1 MDPVQVLRNFY
12 LLASTLLV
20 SVNVVPS
27 LQQRFLKYGPRA
39 TKVKD
44 EHGKPVAE
52 PKSSG
57 RLSQFMDLLASFGVP
72 HSWFTHFYIASVA
85 SSVFWAIQVARKGLI
100 FRYLAELHLDNSV
113 NEPSM
118 SIDQVVLV
126 WALMTIQ
133 GSRRLYECIALSK
146 PSTSKMGAAAYL
158 LGVVFYL
165 ATGVVVWIEG
175 IRKKD
180 ACLPHNINLLIGKAS
195 ILANDIS
202 FQSLATMIQPSVKT
216 VIGVPLFLLGSIAQ
230 NTCHT
235 YLASLKK
242 YSLPEEG
249 LFRGI
254 ISPHYTSEC
263 VIYLG
268 LAIAGAPPG
277 QPLNKTIATVI
288 FFEAINLGIT
298 AETTRVWYSE
308 KFGAKSIEG
317 RWRIFP
323 YVY

>member
-20 SVNVVPS
+20 SFNVIPP
-27 LQQRFLKYGPRA
+27 LQQRFLKYGARA
-39 TKVKD
+39 SKVKD
-44 EHGKPVAE
+44 EHGKPVEE
-52 PKSSG
+52 PQSSG
-57 RLSQFMDLLASFGVP
+57 RLSQLMDWLASIGVP

-85 SSVFWAIQVARKGLI
+85 SSVFWAIQVARKGAA

-118 SIDQVVLV
+118 AIDQVVLV
-126 WALMTIQ
+126 WALMAIQ

-158 LGVVFYL
+158 LGLVFYL
-165 ATGVVVWIEG
+165 AMGVVVWVEG
-175 IRKKD
+175 IRKKG
-180 ACLPHNINLLIGKAS
+180 ACHPHDIYLLIVKAS

-202 FQSLATMIQPSVKT
+202 FQSLATMIQPSIKT
-216 VIGVPLFLLGSIAQ
+216 AIGVPLFLLGSIAQ

-277 QPLNKTIATVI
+277 QPLNKTIATVL

-298 AETTRVWYSE
+298 AESTREWYSE
-308 KFGAKSIEG
+308 KFGAKRIEG

>member
-20 SVNVVPS
+20 SFNVVPS
-27 LQQRFLKYGPRA
+27 LQQRFLKYGARA

-44 EHGKPVAE
+44 EHGKPIQE
-52 PKSSG
+52 PESNS
-57 RLSQFMDLLASFGVP
+57 RLSKLMDLVASFGVP

-85 SSVFWAIQVARKGLI
+85 SSVFWAIQVARKGLV
-100 FRYLAELHLDNSV
+100 FRFLAELHLDNSV

-118 SIDQVVLV
+118 AIDQVVLV
-126 WALMTIQ
+126 WTLMAIQ
-133 GSRRLYECIALSK
+133 GCRRLYECITLTK
-146 PSTSKMGAAAYL
+146 PTTSKMGAVAYL
-158 LGVVFYL
+158 LGLVFYL
-165 ATGVVVWIEG
+165 AMGVVVWVEG
-175 IRKKD
+175 IRKID
-180 ACLPHNINLLIGKAS
+180 ACLPHHISLLIVKAS

-216 VIGVPLFLLGSIAQ
+216 AIGVPLFLLGSIAQ

-277 QPLNKTIATVI
+277 QPLNKTIATVV

-298 AETTRVWYSE
+298 AESTRAWYSE

-323 YVY
+323 YAY

>member
-20 SVNVVPS
+20 SFNVIPS
-27 LQQRFLKYGPRA
+27 LQQRFLKYGARA
-39 TKVKD
+39 SKVKD
-44 EHGKPVAE
+44 EHGKPVEE
-52 PKSSG
+52 PQSRD
-57 RLSQFMDLLASFGVP
+57 RLSQLMDWLASIGVP

-85 SSVFWAIQVARKGLI
+85 SSVFWAIQVAHKGAA

-118 SIDQVVLV
+118 AIDQVVLV
-126 WALMTIQ
+126 WALMAIQ

-158 LGVVFYL
+158 LGLVFYL
-165 ATGVVVWIEG
+165 AMGVVAWVEG
-175 IRKKD
+175 IRKKGVCHSHD
-180 ACLPHNINLLIGKAS
+180 IYLLIVKAS
-195 ILANDIS
+195 ILANNIS
-202 FQSLATMIQPSVKT
+202 FQSLANMIQPSIKT
-216 VIGVPLFLLGSIAQ
+216 AIGVPLFLLGSIAQ

-277 QPLNKTIATVI
+277 QPLNKTIATVL

-298 AETTRVWYSE
+298 AESTREWYSE

>member
-12 LLASTLLV
+12 LLSSTLLV
-20 SVNVVPS
+20 SFNVIPS
-27 LQQRFLKYGPRA
+27 LQQRFFKYGARA

-44 EHGKPVAE
+44 EHGKPVEE
-52 PKSSG
+52 PESNS
-57 RLSQFMDLLASFGVP
+57 RLSQSMDLLASFGVP

-85 SSVFWAIQVARKGLI
+85 SSVFWAIQVGRKGPF
-100 FRYLAELHLDNSV
+100 FRYLADLHLDNSV

-118 SIDQVVLV
+118 AIDQVVLV
-126 WALMTIQ
+126 WALMAIQ
-133 GSRRLYECIALSK
+133 GSRRLYECIALAK
-146 PSTSKMGAAAYL
+146 PSTSKMGAAPYL
-158 LGVVFYL
+158 VGLVFYL
-165 ATGVVVWIEG
+165 AMGVVVWVEG
-175 IRKKD
+175 I
-180 ACLPHNINLLIGKAS
+180 PS

-216 VIGVPLFLLGSIAQ
+216 IIGVPLFILGSIAQ

-268 LAIAGAPPG
+268 LAIVGAPPG
-277 QPLNKTIATVI
+277 QPLNKTIATVL
-288 FFEAINLGIT
+288 FFEVINLSIT
-298 AETTRVWYSE
+298 AESTRVWYGE

>member
-1 MDPVQVLRNFY
+1 MDPVQILRNLY

-20 SVNVVPS
+20 SFNVVPS
-27 LQQRFLKYGPRA
+27 LQQRFLKYGARA
-39 TKVKD
+39 NKVKD
-44 EHGKPVAE
+44 EHGKPVQE
-52 PKSSG
+52 PESGG
-57 RLSQFMDLLASFGVP
+57 RLSHFMDLLASFSVP
-72 HSWFTHFYIASVA
+72 HSWFTHFYITSVA
-85 SSVFWAIQVARKGLI
+85 SSVFWAIQVARKGLV
-100 FRYLAELHLDNSV
+100 FRFLAELHLDNSA

-118 SIDQVVLV
+118 AIDQVVLV
-126 WALMTIQ
+126 WALMAVQ
-133 GSRRLYECIALSK
+133 GTRRLYECITLTK
-146 PSTSKMGAAAYL
+146 PTTSRMGAPAYL

-165 ATGVVVWIEG
+165 AMGVVVWVEG

-180 ACLPHNINLLIGKAS
+180 ACLPHINLLILKAS

-202 FQSLATMIQPSVKT
+202 FQSLATMIQPSIKT
-216 VIGVPLFLLGSIAQ
+216 AIGLPLFLLGSIAQ
-230 NTCHT
+230 HGCHT

-242 YSLPEEG
+242 YSLPNEG

-298 AETTRVWYSE
+298 AEFTRTWYSE

>member
-1 MDPVQVLRNFY
+1 MDPVQILRNLY

-20 SVNVVPS
+20 SFNVVPS
-27 LQQRFLKYGPRA
+27 LQQRFLKYGARA
-39 TKVKD
+39 NKVKD
-44 EHGKPVAE
+44 EHGKPVQE
-52 PKSSG
+52 PESGG
-57 RLSQFMDLLASFGVP
+57 RLSHFMDLLASFSVP
-72 HSWFTHFYIASVA
+72 HSWFTHFYITSVA
-85 SSVFWAIQVARKGLI
+85 SSVFWAIQVARKGLV
-100 FRYLAELHLDNSV
+100 FRFLAELHLDNSA

-118 SIDQVVLV
+118 AIDQVVLV
-126 WALMTIQ
+126 WALMAVQ
-133 GSRRLYECIALSK
+133 GTRRLYECITLTK
-146 PSTSKMGAAAYL
+146 PTTSRMGAPAYL

-165 ATGVVVWIEG
+165 AMGVVVWVEG
-175 IRKKD
+175 I
-180 ACLPHNINLLIGKAS
+180 PS

-202 FQSLATMIQPSVKT
+202 FQSLATMIQPSIKT
-216 VIGVPLFLLGSIAQ
+216 AIGVPLFLLGSIAQ
-230 NTCHT
+230 HGCHT

-242 YSLPEEG
+242 YSLPKEG

-298 AETTRVWYSE
+298 AEFTRIWYSE
-308 KFGAKSIEG
+308 KFGAKSIEEAWKEG
-317 RWRIFP
+317 YAAQLRN
-323 YVY
+323 

>member
-20 SVNVVPS
+20 SFNVVPS
-27 LQQRFLKYGPRA
+27 LQQRFLKYGARA
-39 TKVKD
+39 TQVKD
-44 EHGKPVAE
+44 EHGKPIQE
-52 PKSSG
+52 PESNS
-57 RLSQFMDLLASFGVP
+57 RLSKLMDLVASFGVP

-85 SSVFWAIQVARKGLI
+85 SSVFWAIQVARKGLV
-100 FRYLAELHLDNSV
+100 FRFLAELHLDNSV

-118 SIDQVVLV
+118 AIDQVVLV
-126 WALMTIQ
+126 WTLMAIQ
-133 GSRRLYECIALSK
+133 GCRRLYECITLTK
-146 PSTSKMGAAAYL
+146 PTTSKMGAVAYL
-158 LGVVFYL
+158 LGLVFYL
-165 ATGVVVWIEG
+165 AMGVVVWVEG
-175 IRKKD
+175 I
-180 ACLPHNINLLIGKAS
+180 PS

-216 VIGVPLFLLGSIAQ
+216 AIGVPLFLLGSIAQ

-277 QPLNKTIATVI
+277 QPLNKTIATVV

-298 AETTRVWYSE
+298 AESTRAWYSE

-323 YVY
+323 YAY